1 MFASSQLRG
10 LYQQSTPD
18 GDVVI
23 AKYNANG
30 DEQWMK
36 ATGSSAG
43 KFDYPENMLVTS
55 GGQIYA
61 VGSTD
66 GNTNCSLY
74 ALKQDNSCLYNTT
87 FHGLSS
93 AGSFDSFLFKMDGSN
108 DYIGR
113 DYISVYLNG
122 SAPSDTVYLNV
133 IVLTQENLKF
143 KQTLQVGPVG
153 QDLLITMCMC
163 TVYKTTLLMV
173 IKQSI

>member
-1 MFASSQLRG
+1 MDISTSDFRGLGVDSSGNIYTMFASSQLRG

-66 GNTNCSLY
+66 GNTKCTMY
-74 ALKQDNSCLYNTT
+74 ALKQDNSYLYNTP
-87 FHGLSS
+87 FHG
-93 AGSFDSFLFKMDGSN
+93 
-108 DYIGR
+108 
-113 DYISVYLNG
+113 
-122 SAPSDTVYLNV
+122 
-133 IVLTQENLKF
+133 
-143 KQTLQVGPVG
+143 
-153 QDLLITMCMC
+153 
-163 TVYKTTLLMV
+163 
-173 IKQSI
+173 